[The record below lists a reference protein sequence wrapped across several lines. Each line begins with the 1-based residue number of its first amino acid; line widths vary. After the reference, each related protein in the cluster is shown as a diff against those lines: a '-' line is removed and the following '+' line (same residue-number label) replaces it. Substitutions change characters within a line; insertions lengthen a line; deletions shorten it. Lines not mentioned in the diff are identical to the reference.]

1 MLSTQTR
8 LKIEE
13 ICDRI
18 KTGQPVSLEDITYV
32 QKWADHNRA
41 AATLL
46 NQARRVSAQGSP
58 KQDSLDQLLND
69 LDLGDPDPS
78 NHITGPV
85 GPVDLSAWFSRDQ
98 REDWRQRD

>member
-8 LKIEE
+8 LRLEE

-18 KTGQPVSLEDITYV
+18 KTGRPVSLEEIKYI
-32 QKWADHNRA
+32 QKWADHNRT

-46 NQARRVSAQGSP
+46 SQARRIAAQGNP
-58 KQDSLDQLLND
+58 EHGSLDQLLND

-78 NHITGPV
+78 NHLSGPID
-85 GPVDLSAWFSRDQ
+85 PTDLSAWFSRDQ